1 MGSQLRA
8 HFFYCFIDE
17 FCLFVRIFVS
27 FLYKSLTMR
36 YLVNLNTNP
45 YYNMAFD
52 EYVLEQLVLDEPL
65 FYIWQNSP
73 AVIVGLNQDASAE
86 VNSDYLSEQGIA
98 LVRRVTGG
106 GAVYHDF
113 GNLNY
118 TIVGRSADLERDYA
132 GYTSY
137 ILHALHELG
146 VDAKLTGRN
155 DILVQGC
162 KVSGYAKR
170 VYKDRLMVHGTL
182 MYDVDLERLQLALT
196 PSVSKLSVKGIASV
210 RSRVVNLRSY
220 LPALSGVDDL
230 RKQLERILSRNY
242 VDAEYVL
249 SPSQLSDIAL
259 LAEHKFASP
268 EWIYGRRLARRAD
281 AKNANQPLV
290 VQHTSRLACGGIEIY
305 LQIVEGTIVESRL
318 TGDFIGN
325 LSTSEI
331 EERLVGMQYSREVLE
346 KFFTEMGYQHYFDG
360 VCMEDLLNLFS
371 ISGDGW

>member
-1 MGSQLRA
+1 
-8 HFFYCFIDE
+8 
-17 FCLFVRIFVS
+17 
-27 FLYKSLTMR
+27 MR
-36 YLVNLNTNP
+36 YLVNSNTNP

-65 FYIWQNSP
+65 FYLWQNTP

-106 GAVYHDF
+106 GAVYHDL

-137 ILHALHELG
+137 ILHALQELG
-146 VDAKLTGRN
+146 VDAELTGRN

-182 MYDVDLERLQLALT
+182 MYDVDLERLQMALT
-196 PSVSKLSVKGIASV
+196 PSVSKLSSKGIASV
-210 RSRVVNLRSY
+210 RSRVANLCSY
-220 LPALSGVDDL
+220 LPALSNVGEL
-230 RKQLERILSRNY
+230 RAQLERILSRNY
-242 VDAEYVL
+242 LDTEYVL
-249 SPSQLSDIAL
+249 SVNQLSDIAL
-259 LAEHKFASP
+259 LAERKFSTP

-281 AKNANQPLV
+281 GANHSFV
-290 VQHTSRLACGGIEIY
+290 VQHTSRLACGGVGIY
-305 LQIVEGTIVESRL
+305 LQIAEGVIVESRL

-325 LSTSEI
+325 LSTSVI
-331 EERLVGMQYSREVLE
+331 EDKLVGLRYRKEDLE
-346 KFFTEMGYQHYFDG
+346 SFFHEIGYQHYFDG
-360 VCMEDLLNLFS
+360 VSMEDLLKLFS
-371 ISGDGW
+371 VLGNGW